1 MREVVLSEPFAQSE
15 VDRYS
20 YRMPGQATAYDY
32 GYVKLRALKTQAV
45 LDEFI
50 PAQRGKVAAHQA
62 LAWSVRHA
70 LRAAATISAR
80 PVWAADNRW
89 RTAMRAYQI
98 LPGDGIDGLQC
109 VDFPHRELGNGEVRI
124 RVHAVSL
131 NYRDLMVASGNYLVT
146 VDDPI
151 IPCSDGAGE
160 VVATG
165 PGVTRIQPGDRV
177 AASFFPYWQDGP
189 TGPDK
194 VRHALGGDID
204 GMLAEEVVLD
214 EDALVKIP
222 DGMSFVDAATLPCAG
237 VTAWNA
243 IFESSNGIR
252 PGDTV
257 LLLGTGGVSILGL
270 QLARAAGLNAIVT
283 SSSDA
288 KLQRA
293 QELGARHVINYRT
306 TPEWQEEVLRATD
319 GAGAQV
325 VLEVGGQGTVNR
337 SIASAA
343 MGGSIAIIGGVS
355 GFGGEVNP
363 ATLLATAKRLVGI
376 YVGSR
381 AMLEKVVRF
390 ADATG
395 LQPVVDRVF
404 TFDQAREAY
413 RHMESG
419 SHFGKVVIA
428 VQ

>member
-1 MREVVLSEPFAQSE
+1 
-15 VDRYS
+15 
-20 YRMPGQATAYDY
+20 
-32 GYVKLRALKTQAV
+32 
-45 LDEFI
+45 
-50 PAQRGKVAAHQA
+50 
-62 LAWSVRHA
+62 
-70 LRAAATISAR
+70 
-80 PVWAADNRW
+80 
-89 RTAMRAYQI
+89 MRAYQI
-98 LPGDGIDGLQC
+98 LPGDGIDALRC
-109 VDFPHRELGNGEVRI
+109 VDFPHRELGNGEVRV

-131 NYRDLMVASGNYLVT
+131 NYRDLMVAGGNYLVT

-160 VVATG
+160 VLAVG
-165 PGVTRIQPGDRV
+165 HGVTRLQVGDRV
-177 AASFFPYWQDGP
+177 AASFFPHWQDGR
-189 TGPDK
+189 TSAIK
-194 VRHALGGDID
+194 IRHALGGDID

-214 EDALVKIP
+214 EDALVKLP
-222 DGMSFVDAATLPCAG
+222 DGMRFTAAATLPCAA

-270 QLARAAGLNAIVT
+270 QLATAAGLNAIVT

-306 TPEWQEEVLRATD
+306 TPEWQEEVLRATG

-343 MGGSIAIIGGVS
+343 MGGSIAVIGGVS

-363 ATLLATAKRLVGI
+363 GSLLASARRLVGI

-381 AMLEKVVRF
+381 TMLDKVMRF
-390 ADATG
+390 AASSA

-404 TFDQAREAY
+404 PFEQAREAY
-413 RHMESG
+413 RYMASG

-428 VQ
+428 VGDKG